1 VDFYY
6 LSFIMLAAVLFVLLN
21 FTVSRLVAPH
31 NPGGA
36 KAFPYECGEV
46 PLGSAWTRFNVGY
59 NVFALLFLL
68 FEVEVVFLFPWAVVL
83 RGRRPGPRGGRGL
96 PPDPRF
102 RLRVR
107 LAQGLSDMALNGMDS
122 TADTRAAQWENQDPG
137 SQAPRRGGFVLT
149 QVERVLTWA
158 RTNSLWPLTFGTSCC
173 AIEMMSVGASRHD
186 WSRFGFEVARATPR
200 QADLIV
206 VAGTIT
212 FKMATRLRLLY
223 SQMPD
228 PKWVLAMGACA
239 TSGGP
244 FFYESYAVVKG
255 VDRVL
260 PVDVYL
266 PGCPP
271 RPEALLHSLMQLQEK
286 IRREGSSRPQR
297 PLPPFLFAH
306 TPIDPAKEFNPG

>member
-1 VDFYY
+1 
-6 LSFIMLAAVLFVLLN
+6 
-21 FTVSRLVAPH
+21 
-31 NPGGA
+31 
-36 KAFPYECGEV
+36 
-46 PLGSAWTRFNVGY
+46 
-59 NVFALLFLL
+59 
-68 FEVEVVFLFPWAVVL
+68 
-83 RGRRPGPRGGRGL
+83 
-96 PPDPRF
+96 
-102 RLRVR
+102 
-107 LAQGLSDMALNGMDS
+107 MALNGTD
-122 TADTRAAQWENQDPG
+122 TGADAQVRQWENQDPAG
-137 SQAPRRGGFVLT
+137 QPPPRGGFLVT
-149 QVERVLTWA
+149 QIDKVLTWA

-200 QADLIV
+200 QADMIV

-244 FFYESYAVVKG
+244 FFYESYSVVKG
-255 VDRVL
+255 VDKVL

-271 RPEALLHSLMQLQEK
+271 RPEALLHSLMMLQEK
-286 IRREGSSRPQR
+286 IRREGGSRRQR
-297 PLPPFLFAH
+297 PLPPFVFAH
-306 TPIDPAKEFNPG
+306 TPIDPKKEFNPA